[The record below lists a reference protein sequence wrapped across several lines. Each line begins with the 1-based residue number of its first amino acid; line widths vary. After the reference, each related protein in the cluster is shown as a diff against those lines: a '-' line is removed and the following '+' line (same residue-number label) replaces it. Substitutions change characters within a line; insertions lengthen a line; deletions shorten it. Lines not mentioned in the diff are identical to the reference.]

1 MSEDVKL
8 QALEALQRAKASAT
22 MAAKTVYSFARPPI
36 TAEAKNDTSDRQS
49 SPSFQ
54 QHTRDPGLNT
64 YVKDKIFRSQL
75 PFEFNDA
82 IRSLLEASDALNNK
96 SGRARLG
103 RLLVTLF
110 YFEELPSEIFLQLA
124 PFINSPSLAKDA
136 RLMKSLFYLMEIHLG
151 RGTAGTPTLLSNP
164 SPSAKST
171 IDNKSAQLLLSE
183 TWKLLQKHDIDPAIR
198 RAALSV
204 IAAAGRSNENVRTEL
219 TGAVRR
225 IANASDL
232 LSGLRSQSSTV
243 VGGSKKV
250 KAAQVA
256 AANNYELQHTSYL
269 VGRTS
274 GACNGTDELSLA
286 SFAGVTNPD
295 PVAARHAL
303 ALAAEVASRDPS
315 RVVSELSRAVGE
327 AADAYDAHGPIP
339 PPLTSSSSSLSSSST
354 SLSAAAQG
362 IINIKDT
369 FARLH
374 LARLC
379 AAVIYSDQ
387 SSGDVSRGGGPF
399 WRMLVLLST
408 RDQSDMVRF
417 GAMESLSGALFTPAS
432 SATLTAL
439 HQSAT
444 TKGQQHL
451 QYRSSRDDVVIQQR
465 RARTWRVLTG
475 QAGGRVTMPGVGVGV
490 GQGGKSGGNGAP
502 PPPAQNMKLVDVLG
516 RLLLL
521 ALRKAEN
528 ESRFCVA
535 ASIVASLAESRLAA
549 GWAGGNS
556 AQMMMVVGGGGGAGS
571 SRASIASPDM
581 DRVLEILGKELAA
594 LLDSP
599 LKAAQ
604 RCAALEALLLLT
616 AGGIPNPLT
625 PTKLTSAAAAGGQ
638 QHWSAGMQDSLLAAI
653 QKCAKARPK
662 DVANFL
668 GYASAVAAICPSG
681 IDLSKIISLWDM
693 AASSSCV
700 SSSEGGGPS
709 SAGLAAGDGRSA
721 ALGAAIEALSATSP
735 ATLRPQGSGGEE
747 EILRASREED
757 GWMAFQ
763 MTAAWW
769 LGEHANELTGEY
781 VGKEVELPAV
791 AVDLS
796 DSDMKKSSK
805 KSKKNDT
812 TTTTNNNIKL
822 TLKHA
827 GPEKILAAYGERSP
841 AMLQVIRSLQDTA
854 TTAPWQ
860 VRQAAAS
867 ALTKIA
873 VRSGEPYRLQ
883 CYAALT
889 ALTSGDSLQND
900 DAMGLAPV
908 AKPALAILDRIYATQ
923 VTIDAL
929 YEEYGGDS
937 GSNEGNDVDGEGENT
952 IAASWPMDIVSS
964 LAKRNREL
972 TMMVEHRICTVPRER
987 YCILGHRAAAVL
999 MTASNEE
1006 GGGDVFSKFLS
1017 QKNAAAAGNVGDND
1031 DSMLTSRGALL
1042 KADVGA
1048 SGGRGGIDKAISKTK
1063 NKEIEDILSFGGGA
1077 GSEDQF
1083 GSTSQFGLASNA
1095 SEASI
1100 SVTTT
1105 TAGLDQR
1112 NREIEN
1118 LLAGRPA
1125 DAAPGTDPWNVM
1137 DTGSDDGNATHS
1149 YTANSV
1155 IAASIGGGTSTPTG
1169 GNAFAAP
1176 FSGGFEG
1183 TSTTGGGGYTD
1194 QQQDTDPWGAVAS
1207 PPSSPLQPH
1216 SPSQFSPNSHRHATT
1231 TTTTTTNNQT
1241 ADSLGSGLLLHTFV
1255 ADSSNPEELSVF
1267 EGDTVHILEESDGW
1281 MLVLDPSGNRG
1292 LVPTSYVRVEEL
1304 YSKGKAGGMTGATT
1318 MAAAAAAA
1326 ATPTASSPY
1335 HSRSHSR
1342 QLSLDYTRSKEDY
1355 LDNIFTSFEASLQP
1369 MSGSGLPTTPEE
1381 PATFSGDGGG
1391 GGGGG
1396 LFSSSSQAGNN
1407 PFSSGAV
1414 AVGGGGGGGGGGTT
1428 AAFHKRGGSV
1438 SSPVSSNGGGGGVF
1452 RTVSGAKHQYF
1463 QHSRNVSAA
1472 SSADFNSNTNN
1483 PSMPGSPLK
1492 YEGPERGIVAGFLGE
1507 MEGELTVEPGDKV
1520 MVHGEVG
1527 GWARV
1532 MRTRDGKEGLVPA
1545 WAVASEK

>member
-1 MSEDVKL
+1 MKL

-22 MAAKTVYSFARPPI
+22 MAAKTVYSFARPPS
-36 TAEAKNDTSDRQS
+36 TAEAKDDTSDRQS

-54 QHTRDPGLNT
+54 QHTRDPALNT
-64 YVKDKIFRSQL
+64 YVKDKLFRSQL
-75 PFEFNDA
+75 SFEFNDA
-82 IRSLLEASDALNNK
+82 IRSLLEAKDALNNK

-124 PFINSPSLAKDA
+124 PLINSPSMAKDL

-164 SPSAKST
+164 SPSAKAT
-171 IDNKSAQLLLSE
+171 IDTKAAQLLLSE
-183 TWKLLQKHDIDPAIR
+183 TWKLLQKHDLDPAVR

-204 IAAAGRSNENVRTEL
+204 IAAAGRSNENVKTEL

-225 IANASDL
+225 IVNAADV
-232 LSGLRSQSSTV
+232 LSGLRSQSGTA
-243 VGGSKKV
+243 VGASKKV

-274 GACNGTDELSLA
+274 GACNGTDEISLA

-303 ALAAEVASRDPS
+303 ALAAEVAAKDPS
-315 RVVSELSRAVGE
+315 RVVSELSRSVGE
-327 AADAYDAHGPIP
+327 AADAYDAHGPI
-339 PPLTSSSSSLSSSST
+339 LSTLSSSSS
-354 SLSAAAQG
+354 SASMSAGAAGQG
-362 IINIKDT
+362 MIINMKDT

-379 AAVIYSDQ
+379 AAVVYSDQ
-387 SSGDVSRGGGPF
+387 SSGDVSRGGASF
-399 WRMLVLLST
+399 WKMLVLLST

-451 QYRSSRDDVVIQQR
+451 QYRSNRDDVVIQQR
-465 RARTWRVLTG
+465 RARMWRVLTQ
-475 QAGGRVTMPGVGVGV
+475 QAGSMVTMPGVG
-490 GQGGKSGGNGAP
+490 GQDGKSGGNAAA
-502 PPPAQNMKLVDVLG
+502 PPPAQNMKLADVLG

-556 AQMMMVVGGGGGAGS
+556 AQMMMIAGGGTGS
-571 SRASIASPDM
+571 SRASIASPDV

-616 AGGIPNPLT
+616 AAGIPNPLT

-681 IDLSKIISLWDM
+681 IDLAKIISLWDM
-693 AASSSCV
+693 AAASSSGSTGGGG
-700 SSSEGGGPS
+700 SSSATAA
-709 SAGLAAGDGRSA
+709 AGGDGRSA
-721 ALGAAIEALSATSP
+721 ALGAAIEALSATTP
-735 ATLRPQGSGGEE
+735 ATRPQGSGGEE
-747 EILRASREED
+747 EILRASKEED

-769 LGEHANELTGEY
+769 LGEHANQLTGEY

-791 AVDLS
+791 AVDLNDSGMKRS
-796 DSDMKKSSK
+796 DKKSN
-805 KSKKNDT
+805 KNS
-812 TTTTNNNIKL
+812 TTTNNNNNTKL

-827 GPEKILAAYGERSP
+827 GAERLLAAYGERSP

-900 DAMGLAPV
+900 DAMGLASV

-923 VTIDAL
+923 LTIDAL
-929 YEEYGGDS
+929 YEEYGGDRS
-937 GSNEGNDVDGEGENT
+937 SSNGDSDGDGENT
-952 IAASWPMDIVSS
+952 IAASWPMDVVSS

-972 TMMVEHRICTVPRER
+972 TMMVEHRIGTVPRER

-999 MTASNEE
+999 MTASDEE
-1006 GGGDVFSKFLS
+1006 GGGDMYRKFLS
-1017 QKNAAAAGNVGDND
+1017 QKKGAAAAAGDND
-1031 DSMLTSRGALL
+1031 DSMTTSMSTPL

-1048 SGGRGGIDKAISKTK
+1048 SGGGGGIDKAISKTK
-1063 NKEIEDILSFGGGA
+1063 NKEIEDILSFGGGGGV

-1100 SVTTT
+1100 SVTTTTT

-1137 DTGSDDGNATHS
+1137 G
-1149 YTANSV
+1149 TA
-1155 IAASIGGGTSTPTG
+1155 AAGGGTASRYTATSVTAAGAGGTTTPTG
-1169 GNAFAAP
+1169 GNAFATP
-1176 FSGGFEG
+1176 FSGGFED
-1183 TSTTGGGGYTD
+1183 TTTTGGGGYTD
-1194 QQQDTDPWGAVAS
+1194 QQQQQQQQEQDTDPWGAAAS
-1207 PPSSPLQPH
+1207 PPPSPLQPH
-1216 SPSQFSPNSHRHATT
+1216 SPSRFSPNSHHRHATT
-1231 TTTTTTNNQT
+1231 TTTNNNQT
-1241 ADSLGSGLLLHTFV
+1241 ADSLGSGVLLHTFV

-1267 EGDTVHILEESDGW
+1267 EGDTVQILEESDGW

-1292 LVPTSYVRVEEL
+1292 LVPTLYVRVEEL
-1304 YSKGKAGGMTGATT
+1304 YNKGKAGGGMTGTTMTMMTAATT
-1318 MAAAAAAA
+1318 TA
-1326 ATPTASSPY
+1326 ASSPY

-1369 MSGSGLPTTPEE
+1369 MSGLPTTPEE
-1381 PATFSGDGGG
+1381 PSTYSGGG

-1396 LFSSSSQAGNN
+1396 GGGFSSSSQAGNN

-1414 AVGGGGGGGGGGTT
+1414 ALGGGGGAVT
-1428 AAFHKRGGSV
+1428 AGVNKRGGSV
-1438 SSPVSSNGGGGGVF
+1438 SSPVNGNGGGGGGGVY
-1452 RTVSGAKHQYF
+1452 RTGSGAKQHH
-1463 QHSRNVSAA
+1463 HSRNVSAA
-1472 SSADFNSNTNN
+1472 SSADFTTTNN
-1483 PSMPGSPLK
+1483 PSMPGSPLT
-1492 YEGPERGIVAGFLGE
+1492 YEGPERGIVAGFVGE

-1520 MVHGEVG
+1520 VVHSEVG

-1532 MRTRDGKEGLVPA
+1532 MRRRDGKEGLVPA
-1545 WAVASEK
+1545 WAVGSD

>member
-22 MAAKTVYSFARPPI
+22 MAAKTVYSFARPPSNS
-36 TAEAKNDTSDRQS
+36 EAKTDTSGHQP

-64 YVKDKIFRSQL
+64 YVKEKIFRSQL
-75 PFEFNDA
+75 SFEFNDA

-124 PFINSPSLAKDA
+124 PLINSPSMTKDL

-164 SPSAKST
+164 SPSAKAT
-171 IDNKSAQLLLSE
+171 IDTKAAQLLLSE

-204 IAAAGRSNENVRTEL
+204 IAAAGRSNENVKVEL

-225 IANASDL
+225 IVNAADV

-256 AANNYELQHTSYL
+256 AANNYELQHTTYL

-339 PPLTSSSSSLSSSST
+339 PPLTSSSSLSSASA

-362 IINIKDT
+362 IINMKDT

-399 WRMLVLLST
+399 WKMLVLLST

-475 QAGGRVTMPGVGVGV
+475 QAGGRVTMPGVGVG
-490 GQGGKSGGNGAP
+490 GQGGKSGGNAA
-502 PPPAQNMKLVDVLG
+502 PPPAQNMKLADVLG

-549 GWAGGNS
+549 GWAGGKT
-556 AQMMMVVGGGGGAGS
+556 AQLMMVVGGGGGAGS
-571 SRASIASPDM
+571 SRASIASPDV

-616 AGGIPNPLT
+616 AAGIPNPLT

-693 AASSSCV
+693 AAASSSAADP
-700 SSSEGGGPS
+700 GGGGSS
-709 SAGLAAGDGRSA
+709 SAGSA
-721 ALGAAIEALSATSP
+721 ALGAAIEALSATTP
-735 ATLRPQGSGGEE
+735 ATRPLGSGGEE
-747 EILRASREED
+747 EILRASKEED

-769 LGEHANELTGEY
+769 LGEHANQLTGEY

-791 AVDLS
+791 AVDLK

-812 TTTTNNNIKL
+812 TTTTTNIKL

-827 GPEKILAAYGERSP
+827 GPEKLLGAYGERSP

-900 DAMGLAPV
+900 DAMGLASV

-937 GSNEGNDVDGEGENT
+937 GSNEGKNVDGEEENI
-952 IAASWPMDIVSS
+952 IAASWPMDVVSS

-972 TMMVEHRICTVPRER
+972 IMMVEHRICTVPQER

-1006 GGGDVFSKFLS
+1006 GGGDVFIKFLS
-1017 QKNAAAAGNVGDND
+1017 QKNAAAAAGNGGDND
-1031 DSMLTSRGALL
+1031 DSMVTSRGAVL

-1105 TAGLDQR
+1105 AGLDQR

-1137 DTGSDDGNATHS
+1137 GTASDNGNATR
-1149 YTANSV
+1149 YTAISV
-1155 IAASIGGGTSTPTG
+1155 TAATIGGGTSTPTG

-1176 FSGGFEG
+1176 FNGGFEG
-1183 TSTTGGGGYTD
+1183 TSTTGGGGGGEGGYTD
-1194 QQQDTDPWGAVAS
+1194 QQQDTDPWGEAAS

-1216 SPSQFSPNSHRHATT
+1216 SPSQFSPKSHRHATS
-1231 TTTTTTNNQT
+1231 TNNQT

-1281 MLVLDPSGNRG
+1281 MLVQDPSGNRG

-1304 YSKGKAGGMTGATT
+1304 YTKGKARGMTGAIT
-1318 MAAAAAAA
+1318 MTGATA
-1326 ATPTASSPY
+1326 ATTAASSPY

-1381 PATFSGDGGG
+1381 PATYSGGG
-1391 GGGGG
+1391 GGGDS
-1396 LFSSSSQAGNN
+1396 FSSSSQAVNN

-1414 AVGGGGGGGGGGTT
+1414 AVGVGGGGGTT
-1428 AAFHKRGGSV
+1428 AAFYKRGGSV

-1452 RTVSGAKHQYF
+1452 RTVSGAKHQYL

-1472 SSADFNSNTNN
+1472 SSADFNTNN

-1492 YEGPERGIVAGFLGE
+1492 YEGPERGIVAGFIGE

-1520 MVHGEVG
+1520 TVHSEVG

-1545 WAVASEK
+1545 WAVGSE